1 MSQQNYNWKRFWC
14 PRSGNISLRDG
25 GYLDDPNTKWG
36 KACNP
41 DLVSLEDIAE
51 IPCLVLLGEPGVGKT
66 HELEKLQ
73 RFTEETICEY
83 SKVLGLNLRTFTN
96 LKEDLFRDK
105 TFSDWLEGHYHL
117 HLFLDSLDEG
127 LLNVKS
133 LAIGLVD
140 EFKKPK
146 YRSHINRLHLRL
158 TCRTLAFPSILEEA
172 LKALWEESNFAIYEL
187 APLRRIDVINA
198 VEAEGFSSDDFLKAI
213 NQRDIVPL
221 AIKPISLGFLLNTY
235 RRHNSQFPPEQKRYE
250 SYLEGCK
257 CLCEEVSKCRHALKE
272 TGNLDID
279 QRLIVA
285 ARIAAVT
292 IFANRF
298 AVWIDVEQGQVPAED
313 VPRQKLCFGYEESNG
328 REFEITQ
335 EVIQEVLD
343 TGLFSSRGLHRM
355 GWAHQTYA
363 EFFAAWY
370 LTQRNIDLS
379 KIKTLLYSSAD
390 STPKLIPQ
398 LHETAVWLASMRDN
412 VFQEIIKT
420 DPDVLLQTDI
430 PTDSE
435 LRATIVANLLM
446 QYEEEKLFDRG
457 FCNVRNYA
465 KLKHSGLAEQ
475 LKVYICDSSKKEDT
489 RRIAIDIAIEC
500 NLSELQGDLAKLTL
514 CPSQPISIRVNA
526 ARAIS
531 SIGDQST
538 RLKLKSLALNV
549 LPEDEQDELKA
560 YALKALWPRQLTA
573 EELFQALT
581 PSKRINL
588 LGMHRYFLES
598 ELVPQL
604 DSEDLVIALDWL
616 KTQGVRCF
624 GHPFEE
630 LGDAILLKAWEHV
643 NVPGVLEGFTQ
654 VALLQWKEH
663 QKLISHSPSLQA
675 QFQESLLGNNQKRY
689 ALIENLVESIAEKD
703 EDEDFYFLTSSMT
716 EPIISSNDV
725 DWMLEKLQ
733 DSNHEKIQRA
743 WAKIIE
749 EVFDRRDT
757 KQISEIIKATQNNS
771 ILSDVFSYYFTPIEL
786 DSEEVTQL
794 RDHYL
799 KMKNSWNKP
808 DLLDPPPKERVI
820 DCLEQLESGDLSA
833 WWRLNREMTL
843 LPQSKRYGHNL
854 KLDLTQLPGWKEAE
868 QATKKRIIQ
877 GAIQYIQQ
885 QTNIDYS
892 WIGTNTYNF
901 SELYG
906 CKALQLILTEAPRTL
921 DNFSTDIWKRWTP
934 IILSVPNSFIDSN
947 PRKNCRKLVSLSY
960 HHSPDEFLTTLLKLI
975 DKENQDNNIFVI
987 DRLEMCWDEK
997 LENNLTEKVKDS
1009 QLKPNVFRKLLEKLI
1024 EQGAVQAKDIA
1035 LSTIRNYTN
1044 SEFDSERQKAL
1055 FAIKALITYSDP
1067 DSWNVIWEK
1076 ITADVQFG
1084 REAFE
1089 LAASCNLS
1097 GIKFD
1102 LTEKQIAD
1110 LYAWL
1115 VWQYPHYEDPD
1126 HRNEV
1131 MAYIVSPRDNIAFFR
1146 NNSLS
1151 QLRDK
1156 GTIEACAEL
1165 ERLIQE
1171 LPHLPWLKETLTYAQ
1186 QNMRRETWRP
1196 FKPDKLLEFLI
1207 IPEPSNLD
1215 LSNQLSTIDKRTEKM
1230 EDEPKI
1236 INNISD
1242 STINA
1247 PVGTSGVTSN
1257 NVTCSSPE
1265 KQKRFNWEIL
1275 FGVIGI
1281 IGVIATVVGI
1291 FFNGIFNDVLKD
1303 SLNGSPSKIEQQAMP
1318 KN

>member
-475 LKVYICDSSKKEDT
+475 LKD
-489 RRIAIDIAIEC
+489 
-500 NLSELQGDLAKLTL
+500 
-514 CPSQPISIRVNA
+514 
-526 ARAIS
+526 
-531 SIGDQST
+531 
-538 RLKLKSLALNV
+538 
-549 LPEDEQDELKA
+549 
-560 YALKALWPRQLTA
+560 
-573 EELFQALT
+573 
-581 PSKRINL
+581 
-588 LGMHRYFLES
+588 
-598 ELVPQL
+598 
-604 DSEDLVIALDWL
+604 
-616 KTQGVRCF
+616 
-624 GHPFEE
+624 
-630 LGDAILLKAWEHV
+630 
-643 NVPGVLEGFTQ
+643 
-654 VALLQWKEH
+654 
-663 QKLISHSPSLQA
+663 
-675 QFQESLLGNNQKRY
+675 
-689 ALIENLVESIAEKD
+689 
-703 EDEDFYFLTSSMT
+703 
-716 EPIISSNDV
+716 
-725 DWMLEKLQ
+725 
-733 DSNHEKIQRA
+733 
-743 WAKIIE
+743 
-749 EVFDRRDT
+749 
-757 KQISEIIKATQNNS
+757 
-771 ILSDVFSYYFTPIEL
+771 
-786 DSEEVTQL
+786 
-794 RDHYL
+794 
-799 KMKNSWNKP
+799 
-808 DLLDPPPKERVI
+808 
-820 DCLEQLESGDLSA
+820 
-833 WWRLNREMTL
+833 
-843 LPQSKRYGHNL
+843 
-854 KLDLTQLPGWKEAE
+854 
-868 QATKKRIIQ
+868 
-877 GAIQYIQQ
+877 
-885 QTNIDYS
+885 
-892 WIGTNTYNF
+892 
-901 SELYG
+901 
-906 CKALQLILTEAPRTL
+906 
-921 DNFSTDIWKRWTP
+921 
-934 IILSVPNSFIDSN
+934 
-947 PRKNCRKLVSLSY
+947 
-960 HHSPDEFLTTLLKLI
+960 
-975 DKENQDNNIFVI
+975 
-987 DRLEMCWDEK
+987 
-997 LENNLTEKVKDS
+997 
-1009 QLKPNVFRKLLEKLI
+1009 
-1024 EQGAVQAKDIA
+1024 
-1035 LSTIRNYTN
+1035 
-1044 SEFDSERQKAL
+1044 
-1055 FAIKALITYSDP
+1055 
-1067 DSWNVIWEK
+1067 
-1076 ITADVQFG
+1076 
-1084 REAFE
+1084 
-1089 LAASCNLS
+1089 
-1097 GIKFD
+1097 
-1102 LTEKQIAD
+1102 
-1110 LYAWL
+1110 
-1115 VWQYPHYEDPD
+1115 
-1126 HRNEV
+1126 
-1131 MAYIVSPRDNIAFFR
+1131 
-1146 NNSLS
+1146 
-1151 QLRDK
+1151 
-1156 GTIEACAEL
+1156 
-1165 ERLIQE
+1165 
-1171 LPHLPWLKETLTYAQ
+1171 
-1186 QNMRRETWRP
+1186 
-1196 FKPDKLLEFLI
+1196 
-1207 IPEPSNLD
+1207 
-1215 LSNQLSTIDKRTEKM
+1215 
-1230 EDEPKI
+1230 
-1236 INNISD
+1236 
-1242 STINA
+1242 
-1247 PVGTSGVTSN
+1247 
-1257 NVTCSSPE
+1257 
-1265 KQKRFNWEIL
+1265 
-1275 FGVIGI
+1275 
-1281 IGVIATVVGI
+1281 
-1291 FFNGIFNDVLKD
+1291 
-1303 SLNGSPSKIEQQAMP
+1303 
-1318 KN
+1318 